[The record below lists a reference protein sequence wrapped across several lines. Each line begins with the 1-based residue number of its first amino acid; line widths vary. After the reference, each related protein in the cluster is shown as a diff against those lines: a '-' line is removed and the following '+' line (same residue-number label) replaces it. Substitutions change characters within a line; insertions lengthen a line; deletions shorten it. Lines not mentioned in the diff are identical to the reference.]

1 MPEFQNPAAF
11 LLLLLVPLLFLLRY
25 LKIFKKV
32 TFDAV
37 LSDWNGK
44 EFKWNGKLR
53 SFVSTVS
60 KIILFVAFCLVVI
73 ALSDPVITYQE
84 KVYTTL
90 GTDIVFVVDTSPSM
104 AAKDIAGMQRI
115 EAAKK
120 CIHSLAQV
128 NEGFQLGLVEMAKD
142 TALVVPLTMDYDY
155 VIEQLELAKRAFKKS
170 SDLSR
175 RKKDFSRDI
184 DPELYSFKYDGTLAV
199 GGSSYIGD
207 GLYSS
212 LTHFGEL
219 KGNTRS
225 KIIIL
230 ATDNWV
236 NGSPNITIEEATEY
250 CKRNNV
256 KVYGIAPKEVV
267 EEEQFKKGVESTG
280 GKYYHVEDTGAV
292 KDIISEIEKTQ
303 KSDLSIPQT
312 LITDYPKVPFFCLIV
327 FMGIY
332 FWISK
337 RIRL

>member
-1 MPEFQNPAAF
+1 MELAYPWV
-11 LLLLLVPLLFLLRY
+11 LLV
-25 LKIFKKV
+25 
-32 TFDAV
+32 AV
-37 LSDWNGK
+37 
-44 EFKWNGKLR
+44 
-53 SFVSTVS
+53 V
-60 KIILFVAFCLVVI
+60 VAFILVLVKVKPFKFKQGNKVANTDDVTLTATYKKLFTKYKI
-73 ALSDPVITYQE
+73 YRSIMLVSLMLALASGFV
-84 KVYTTL
+84 L
-90 GTDIVFVVDTSPSM
+90 GARIISVDTIYP
-104 AAKDIAGMQRI
+104 KIHNRDIFLCLDVSNSVDDLNLQIVDEYI
-115 EAAKK
+115 ELVKK
-120 CIHSLAQV
+120 MDGERFGITIFNARPILQ
-128 NEGFQLGLVEMAKD
+128 
-142 TALVVPLTMDYDY
+142 VPLTMDYDY

-170 SDLSR
+170 SDLAR